1 MKTKITYILLFLVMV
16 LCASSQITY
25 GKITYER
32 KTNLH
37 KRFKHWE
44 DVKEWI
50 KESEKVKIDEFELYF
65 NDTVSYFVPIESE
78 YREQYDWATNKNI
91 TYQYF
96 NQDVKVTY
104 KKIWGEE
111 FVLKDSIFKRQ
122 WKITDN
128 QRNIAGYN
136 CRKAIWV
143 ENDSSK
149 IYAWY
154 TNELIPSTGPESF
167 NGLPGV
173 ILGLATEDGGTV
185 YFAKKVEII
194 KPTATVFIPPKTK
207 KKSIK
212 TDEFKK
218 QLVKEYGKEKWGKAM
233 IINNFGGVN

>member
-1 MKTKITYILLFLVMV
+1 MKIKFISIVLLLAFVF
-16 LCASSQITY
+16 CSTAQITH

-65 NDTVSYFVPIESE
+65 NDTVSYFMPIESE
-78 YREQYDWATNKNI
+78 YREQYEWATNKNK
-91 TYQYF
+91 TYQFF
-96 NQDVKVTY
+96 NQDVKITH

-111 FVLKDSIFKRQ
+111 FILKDSVSKRN

-128 QRNIAGYN
+128 QRNIAGYV

-154 TNELIPSTGPESF
+154 TNELEPSTGPESF

-185 YFAKKVEII
+185 YFAKKVDII
-194 KPTATVFIPPKTK
+194 KPNESIFILPKSK
-207 KKSIK
+207 KKPVKSE
-212 TDEFKK
+212 EFKK
-218 QLVKEYGKEKWGKAM
+218 QLVKDYGKEKWGKAM
-233 IINNFGGVN
+233 ILNNFGGVN